1 MNEVKIISIF
11 IGAIVLSVS
20 AASMV
25 GAVDLTGEI
34 DVEVDGWLGVVTPII
49 GIDNQNL
56 TLDAELVNDTYT
68 IDCNM
73 TINLDIVDNSGRDT
87 FYFSRGVVYSVIIF
101 RKGAKLFPLLGFV
114 NRLVPHIEL
123 FKSAH
128 VVDSQFGGG
137 NQKQNCINI
146 SLNYDLP
153 NNETYTNGE
162 ELTMNILVMGI
173 FPGDVNGIADDLP
186 IIDHK
191 TVTLT
196 ITYV

>member
-1 MNEVKIISIF
+1 MNKVKIISIF
-11 IGAIVLSVS
+11 IGAIALSVS

-87 FYFSRGVVYSVIIF
+87 FYFSRGVVYSIIIF
-101 RKGAKLFPLLGFV
+101 RKDAELFPLQGFV

-123 FKSAH
+123 FKSVH

-153 NNETYTNGE
+153 NNETFDNGE
-162 ELTMNILVMGI
+162 ELTMHIFVMGI
-173 FPGDVNGIADDLP
+173 FPGDANGIADDLP

-191 TVTLT
+191 ILALN